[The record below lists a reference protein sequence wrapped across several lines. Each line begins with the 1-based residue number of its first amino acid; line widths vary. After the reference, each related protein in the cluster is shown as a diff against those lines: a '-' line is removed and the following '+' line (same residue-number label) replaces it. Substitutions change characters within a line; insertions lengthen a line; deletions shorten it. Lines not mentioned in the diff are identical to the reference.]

1 MDLELSVYMI
11 VFFARTEPPTL
22 LQKNAIGKQA
32 HVSYS
37 SDLIENPAF
46 LKENMQVPLQ
56 DAVSL
61 EQPKI

>member
-1 MDLELSVYMI
+1 MDLELSAHMI

-22 LQKNAIGKQA
+22 LQKNAIGKQV

-37 SDLIENPAF
+37 PDAIVNPAY
-46 LKENMQVPLQ
+46 LEENMQVPLQ